1 MEEMIRILREDC
13 DSAYDHI
20 SNYYND
26 FSKEELANIAKELLY
41 SIHTNAMSIEDDIL
55 NDVADELTDRYD
67 YLFDDDEQ
75 DRGR

>member
-13 DSAYDHI
+13 DSAYDYI

-67 YLFDDDEQ
+67 YLFDEDEQ